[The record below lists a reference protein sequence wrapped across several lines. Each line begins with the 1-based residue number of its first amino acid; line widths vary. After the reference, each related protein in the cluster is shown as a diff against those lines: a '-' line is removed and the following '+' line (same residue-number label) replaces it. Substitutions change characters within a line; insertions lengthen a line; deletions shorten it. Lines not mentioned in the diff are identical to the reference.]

1 MKLNLF
7 DVLSIIVVAFWLF
20 TYIKRPDVSSVAYE
34 VFITQLNHWFTLFVI
49 LGGFSVLLDKINNLQ
64 KKG

>member
-7 DVLSIIVVAFWLF
+7 DVLSIIAVAFWLL

-34 VFITQLNHWFTLFVI
+34 VFIIQFNHWFTLFVI